1 MSSGALPLLGTC
13 SDSCMAACE
22 RANAEQSGGGAMAI
36 ILVTVLVVLLVV
48 DASIAALAIYSV
60 GLSHRHVPPKRLLP
74 STSAG

>member
-1 MSSGALPLLGTC
+1 
-13 SDSCMAACE
+13 
-22 RANAEQSGGGAMAI
+22 MAI